1 MRRQLLVVLALLGLG
16 VGATADEAG
25 DAARPEA
32 AQRAPARE
40 ALAGGERSRT
50 DGDLYGFELEKVT
63 VPAESIVPGGPGRDG
78 IKAVDAPEFRP
89 VEEATWVQ
97 ADTPVLGVS
106 VDGVSRAYPV
116 HLLEYHQIVND
127 TVNEVPIAVTYDP
140 LTATPRVFRRKV
152 EGRVLTLGVSG
163 LLYNS
168 GFLMYDRETES
179 LWSQFRGVAV
189 SGSLSGV
196 RLPRIRVVQV
206 TVESWLREHPD
217 TQVLVRPEK
226 YRIDYRVSPFT
237 TYMVR
242 DSIPFPVAA
251 RDDRYHPKRLV
262 VGLVADGASGAI
274 LDSAVT
280 KAGGSVEHD
289 FQGRVVRVRYDPNAA
304 VFTWEAPDDVEV
316 TEGYWF
322 AWKAFHP
329 DTQVL
334 GDTPARPE

>member
-1 MRRQLLVVLALLGLG
+1 MRVVRVTMSLIALCSF
-16 VGATADEAG
+16 GARAGADDVEG
-25 DAARPEA
+25 K
-32 AQRAPARE
+32 RE
-40 ALAGGERSRT
+40 
-50 DGDLYGFELEKVT
+50 LYGFELKKVT

-78 IKAVDAPEFRP
+78 IRSVDAPEFRP
-89 VEEATWVQ
+89 AEEATWVR

-127 TVNEVPIAVTYDP
+127 VLNEVPIAVTYDP

-152 EGRVLTLGVSG
+152 ADRVLTFGVSG

-179 LWSQFRGVAV
+179 LWSQFRGAAL
-189 SGSLSGV
+189 SGSLSGK
-196 RLPRIRVVQV
+196 RLSRVRVVQV
-206 TVESWLREHPD
+206 TVASWLREHPD

-242 DSIPFPVAA
+242 DSIPFAVAA
-251 RDDRYHPKRLV
+251 SDDRYHPKRLV
-262 VGLVADGASGAI
+262 VGLVADGATGAI
-274 LDSAVT
+274 LDSAVM

-289 FQGRVVRVRYDPNAA
+289 FEGRVVRVRYDPNAA

-316 TEGYWF
+316 TEAYWF
-322 AWKAFHP
+322 AWKAFYP
-329 DTQVL
+329 ETQVL
-334 GDTPARPE
+334 GDTPTRAD